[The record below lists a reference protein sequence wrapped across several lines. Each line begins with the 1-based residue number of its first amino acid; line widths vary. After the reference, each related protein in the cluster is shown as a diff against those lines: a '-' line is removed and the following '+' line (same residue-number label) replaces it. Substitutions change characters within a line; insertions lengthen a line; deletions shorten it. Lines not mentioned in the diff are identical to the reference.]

1 MVPCAACS
9 SSPAV
14 ALSMCSSLSILMAR
28 RSAANNERHEHDGDA
43 PSSVVSSARKFFS
56 HEATASGD
64 ADAGVFLIRNAE
76 ASFRKSRVSDAST
89 PAKGKYDEGSFCSS
103 TNRREVKVSDD
114 DDDDNDDGGTPPP
127 PPLSLFTCAGSAFTS
142 AADPG
147 EDDEGCMAAFTK
159 LSETLPGSSPRSA
172 EGATIA
178 MPRNRE

>member
-1 MVPCAACS
+1 
-9 SSPAV
+9 
-14 ALSMCSSLSILMAR
+14 MAR

-76 ASFRKSRVSDAST
+76 ASFLKSRVSDAST
-89 PAKGKYDEGSFCSS
+89 PAKGKFDEGSFCSS
-103 TNRREVKVSDD
+103 TTRREVKVSDD
-114 DDDDNDDGGTPPP
+114 DDIDTDNDDEGTPPP
-127 PPLSLFTCAGSAFTS
+127 PIPPPPPPPLSLSLFTCAGS
-142 AADPG
+142 DPG

-159 LSETLPGSSPRSA
+159 LSETLLGSSPRSA

-178 MPRNRE
+178 NTIENETQLTHDEPRRGGLSRGEP